1 MKDSEY
7 NNEVLYN
14 NIFKGLITGF
24 LIAYLVILGLRPA
37 ALYPDNMLDIIDN
50 PWIFI
55 ILFIINFY
63 IIQWDL
69 TIGLLLFL
77 SIIAL
82 ILDIII
88 FTEGKIFYSI
98 EDNKESFNEKA
109 SDTKTS
115 NATSAM
121 PVNSASSTNSI
132 NGSNGVSSINST
144 NSTSS
149 TSSTSS
155 ASGRA
160 ISLIF
165 NRYKDINDIILNK
178 IKEYTDK
185 NYNKKTSI
193 NVYIR

>member
-149 TSSTSS
+149 TSS

>member
-7 NNEVLYN
+7 NNEVLY

-55 ILFIINFY
+55 ILFIVNFY
-63 IIQWDL
+63 VIQWDL

-98 EDNKESFNEKA
+98 EDNKENFNENTG
-109 SDTKTS
+109 DTKTAPATQS
-115 NATSAM
+115 NQ
-121 PVNSASSTNSI
+121 PVA
-132 NGSNGVSSINST
+132 GVAGVAGGVSGV
-144 NSTSS
+144 
-149 TSSTSS
+149 
-155 ASGRA
+155 SGVSGKA

-185 NYNKKTSI
+185 NYNKKTSV

>member
-14 NIFKGLITGF
+14 ILKGLITGF

-63 IIQWDL
+63 VIQWDL

-98 EDNKESFNEKA
+98 EDNKEGFKENA
-109 SDTKTS
+109 GDTKTS
-115 NATSAM
+115 QATPAAQAAQAAQATPS
-121 PVNSASSTNSI
+121 V
-132 NGSNGVSSINST
+132 GVSSV
-144 NSTSS
+144 SS
-149 TSSTSS
+149 V
-155 ASGRA
+155 SGVSGKA

-185 NYNKKTSI
+185 NYNKKTSV

>member
-7 NNEVLYN
+7 NNEVLY

-63 IIQWDL
+63 VIQWDL

-98 EDNKESFNEKA
+98 EDNKEGFKENSG
-109 SDTKTS
+109 DTNTAPATPATPATLAKLPETLS
-115 NATSAM
+115 NQQVA
-121 PVNSASSTNSI
+121 
-132 NGSNGVSSINST
+132 GSLAGGGVSSV
-144 NSTSS
+144 SS
-149 TSSTSS
+149 V
-155 ASGRA
+155 SGKA

-165 NRYKDINDIILNK
+165 NRYKDINDIILSK

-185 NYNKKTSI
+185 NYNKKTSV

>member
-14 NIFKGLITGF
+14 ILKGLITGF

-63 IIQWDL
+63 VIQWDL

-98 EDNKESFNEKA
+98 EDNKEGFKENA
-109 SDTKTS
+109 GDTKTS
-115 NATSAM
+115 QATQATPSTPATPATSAT
-121 PVNSASSTNSI
+121 PSV
-132 NGSNGVSSINST
+132 GVSSV
-144 NSTSS
+144 SS
-149 TSSTSS
+149 V
-155 ASGRA
+155 SGKA

-185 NYNKKTSI
+185 NYNKKTSV

>member
-14 NIFKGLITGF
+14 ILKGLITGF

-63 IIQWDL
+63 VIQWDL

-98 EDNKESFNEKA
+98 EDNKEGFKENA
-109 SDTKTS
+109 GDTKTS
-115 NATSAM
+115 QATPATPATPS
-121 PVNSASSTNSI
+121 V
-132 NGSNGVSSINST
+132 GVSSV
-144 NSTSS
+144 
-149 TSSTSS
+149 
-155 ASGRA
+155 SGKA

-185 NYNKKTSI
+185 NYNKKTSV

>member
-7 NNEVLYN
+7 NNEVLYSVL
-14 NIFKGLITGF
+14 KGLITGF
-24 LIAYLVILGLRPA
+24 LIAYLIILGLRPA

-63 IIQWDL
+63 VIQWDL

-98 EDNKESFNEKA
+98 EDNKEGFKENNDNKA
-109 SDTKTS
+109 SPS
-115 NATSAM
+115 LPAAQQ
-121 PVNSASSTNSI
+121 ASQPT
-132 NGSNGVSSINST
+132 VS
-144 NSTSS
+144 
-149 TSSTSS
+149 
-155 ASGRA
+155 GKA

-165 NRYKDINDIILNK
+165 NKYKDINDIILNK

-185 NYNKKTSI
+185 NYNKNTSV

>member
-14 NIFKGLITGF
+14 ILKGLITGF

-63 IIQWDL
+63 VIQWDL

-98 EDNKESFNEKA
+98 EDNKEGFKENA
-109 SDTKTS
+109 GDTKTS
-115 NATSAM
+115 QATQATQATPATPATPS
-121 PVNSASSTNSI
+121 V
-132 NGSNGVSSINST
+132 GVSSV
-144 NSTSS
+144 
-149 TSSTSS
+149 
-155 ASGRA
+155 SGVSGKA

-178 IKEYTDK
+178 FKEYTDK
-185 NYNKKTSI
+185 NYNKKTSV

>member
-14 NIFKGLITGF
+14 ILKGLITGF

-63 IIQWDL
+63 VIQWDL

-98 EDNKESFNEKA
+98 EDNKEGFKENA

-115 NATSAM
+115 QATQATPATPATPS
-121 PVNSASSTNSI
+121 V
-132 NGSNGVSSINST
+132 GVSSV
-144 NSTSS
+144 SS
-149 TSSTSS
+149 VSSV
-155 ASGRA
+155 SGKA

-185 NYNKKTSI
+185 NYNKKTSV

>member
-14 NIFKGLITGF
+14 ILKGLITGF

-63 IIQWDL
+63 VIQWDL

-98 EDNKESFNEKA
+98 EDNKEGFKENA
-109 SDTKTS
+109 SDTKTAQ
-115 NATSAM
+115 ATQATPATPATPS
-121 PVNSASSTNSI
+121 V
-132 NGSNGVSSINST
+132 GVSSV
-144 NSTSS
+144 SS
-149 TSSTSS
+149 VSSV
-155 ASGRA
+155 SGKA

-185 NYNKKTSI
+185 NYNKKTSV

>member
-1 MKDSEY
+1 MKDFEY
-7 NNEVLYN
+7 DNDVLYN
-14 NIFKGLITGF
+14 IIKGLVTGF

-63 IIQWDL
+63 VIQWDL

-98 EDNKESFNEKA
+98 EDNKESFNENTG
-109 SDTKTS
+109 DTKTVP
-115 NATSAM
+115 ATQAM
-121 PVNSASSTNSI
+121 SSTTPPVSAGI
-132 NGSNGVSSINST
+132 VSGVS
-144 NSTSS
+144 
-149 TSSTSS
+149 
-155 ASGRA
+155 GKA

-165 NRYKDINDIILNK
+165 NRYKDINDIILSK

-185 NYNKKTSI
+185 NYNKKTSV

>member
-14 NIFKGLITGF
+14 ILKGLITGF

-63 IIQWDL
+63 VIQWDL

-98 EDNKESFNEKA
+98 EDNKEGFKENA
-109 SDTKTS
+109 GDTKTS
-115 NATSAM
+115 QATPATPAAPAAPATPS
-121 PVNSASSTNSI
+121 VGVSSASSVS
-132 NGSNGVSSINST
+132 SVSGVS
-144 NSTSS
+144 
-149 TSSTSS
+149 
-155 ASGRA
+155 GKA

-165 NRYKDINDIILNK
+165 NRYKDINDIILSK

-185 NYNKKTSI
+185 NYNKKTSV

>member
-7 NNEVLYN
+7 NNEVLY

-63 IIQWDL
+63 VIQWDL

-98 EDNKESFNEKA
+98 EDNKESFNENA
-109 SDTKTS
+109 GDTKTS
-115 NATSAM
+115 PAM
-121 PVNSASSTNSI
+121 SVA
-132 NGSNGVSSINST
+132 GVSSV
-144 NSTSS
+144 SS
-149 TSSTSS
+149 V
-155 ASGRA
+155 SGKA

-165 NRYKDINDIILNK
+165 NKYKDINDIILNK
-178 IKEYTDK
+178 IKEYADK
-185 NYNKKTSI
+185 NYNKKTSV

>member
-7 NNEVLYN
+7 NNEVLYSVL
-14 NIFKGLITGF
+14 KGLITGF
-24 LIAYLVILGLRPA
+24 LIAYLIILGLRPA

-63 IIQWDL
+63 VIQWDL

-98 EDNKESFNEKA
+98 EDNKEGFKENNDNKA
-109 SDTKTS
+109 SPS
-115 NATSAM
+115 LPAA
-121 PVNSASSTNSI
+121 PQASPQT
-132 NGSNGVSSINST
+132 VS
-144 NSTSS
+144 
-149 TSSTSS
+149 
-155 ASGRA
+155 GKA

-165 NRYKDINDIILNK
+165 NKYKDINDIILNK

-185 NYNKKTSI
+185 NYNKNTSV

>member
-7 NNEVLYN
+7 NNEVLY

-63 IIQWDL
+63 VIQWDL

-98 EDNKESFNEKA
+98 QDNKESFNENA
-109 SDTKTS
+109 GDVLVSLATQS
-115 NATSAM
+115 NKQVAGVA
-121 PVNSASSTNSI
+121 
-132 NGSNGVSSINST
+132 GSVSSV
-144 NSTSS
+144 SS
-149 TSSTSS
+149 V
-155 ASGRA
+155 SGKA

-165 NRYKDINDIILNK
+165 NKYKDINDIILNK

-185 NYNKKTSI
+185 NYNKKTSV